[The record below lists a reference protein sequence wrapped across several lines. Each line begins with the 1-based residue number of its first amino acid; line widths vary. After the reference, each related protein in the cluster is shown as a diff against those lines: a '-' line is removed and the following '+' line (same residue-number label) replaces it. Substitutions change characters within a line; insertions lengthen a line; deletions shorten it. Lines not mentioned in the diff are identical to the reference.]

1 MRFILTDRSE
11 DANDL
16 LFSGA
21 ALEMFLPTKEKGRR
35 AVHGQCEGL

>member
-21 ALEMFLPTKEKGRR
+21 ALGDVYADLRRR